1 MRNLALLA
9 ATAAAFGGLEAVAEA
24 GAAADANGN
33 FMVVD
38 VELSPPRAGTRV
50 RPQGVTLGY
59 HFFAG
64 NRLTGQRPPDVQAE
78 TIRLPGVRTNGR
90 SFPKCPLPRTAQESG
105 RTRCSGFTR
114 VGGGTGEVDARPV
127 GAGHIPIR
135 ISAFNGALHNGNPSL
150 IFIGTGIVG
159 GQALS
164 AELDFE
170 ARAIGGGLNLELLS
184 PPPGTQNDVFSL
196 TRVDLTLG
204 RTIAVRRG
212 RRWARVSLYESP
224 LSCPHQGWRFSQ
236 STIFSGGAG
245 SLTATDVE
253 PCVGT

>member
-24 GAAADANGN
+24 GSAADANGN

-38 VELSPPRAGTRV
+38 IALSPPRAGTRIH
-50 RPQGVTLGY
+50 RQGVTLGY

-64 NRLTGQRPPDVQAE
+64 NRLTGQRPPAVQAE

-90 SFPKCPLPRTAQESG
+90 LFPRCRLPRTPQESG

-114 VGGGTGEVDARPV
+114 VGGGTGEVDARPAV
-127 GAGHIPIR
+127 AGHIPIR
-135 ISAFNGALHNGNPSL
+135 ISAFNGTLHNGNPSL

-164 AELDFE
+164 SELDFE
-170 ARAIGGGLNLELLS
+170 ARAVAGGLNLVLLP
-184 PPPGTQNDVFSL
+184 PPPGSQDLFSL
-196 TRVDLTLG
+196 TRADLTLG

-212 RRWARVSLYESP
+212 ERFGRVSLLESP
-224 LSCPHQGWRFSQ
+224 LSCPQQGWRLSQ
-236 STIFSGGAG
+236 TPIFSGGAG

-253 PCVGT
+253 PCVGG